1 MSPAI
6 HSFSASYHLVPLHQ
20 VISHPHSPQR
30 AKPPTRP
37 FLFRHAV
44 QFRWHLA
51 MSGDP
56 PPPEGFDDLVSG
68 LAAGLY
74 AELRRLVSL
83 YGESSVS
90 SLVPLAISTLE
101 SLQDVCAQGKEQQAE
116 LGSAQQEAQLALAQL
131 QSERDRRKEAE
142 QRFLE
147 LEDSFD
153 QDRMSLKRQMESAL
167 TQYRQME
174 VKARSCSDTILQ
186 LEEEKRAIEKE
197 YQRLQQKHK
206 AALRTVGELRY
217 QIQLE
222 ASRCPM
228 PTSPNVKRRGK
239 SSREES
245 ELSGQDQGYSESGP
259 SEEEVTPSAET
270 PATPATP
277 SLPQESSHLSLS
289 PSVCP
294 HSPALTSFNST
305 FQESVRATSQVIEEI
320 LNSTPELH
328 SQCEEEEEPVTS
340 TPDHAQ
346 DPEADRNTSSILE
359 ELQTLGSQFID
370 ELDSGANISDARMA
384 SVVSENEEL
393 REKQVV
399 LESAR
404 RSLLARVEELVHT
417 RTELQEEMRR
427 LQEHSSAQE
436 LRVGQLGAALS
447 RAEAMNKSQGQEDHS
462 QTGCFTRAE
471 MSRVLTERN
480 LYKERLMDL
489 QEALHRSQQVRVMR
503 EQQAQSPS
511 GRSTLWDRF
520 HRLLGLSQKRDDLP
534 LEPARPALM
543 PPSLEL
549 MPRQRRGR
557 TMGVEVINPL
567 SDPYREQQRESWRQ
581 TRSYIWEHHGR
592 AQIQGWSLPMQDII
606 EGHQAAGLQ
615 TPIGPS
621 PSLIHVRLLDQRNP
635 GFKLSCAAPVHLFGP
650 LLEQNQRA
658 SAETRPK
665 LGHLPHCSLWIC
677 AGGPAGAE
685 VTVVDPL
692 RANRSLAAFSLPHH
706 CLLCVACVPAH
717 ASLDDRQEAPG
728 GDGSQ
733 NSQLQESPG
742 GGDTGQLA
750 TVWLGTQSGWVF
762 VHSADPPDRCLYSTQ
777 LKDAVH
783 SIIYVRG
790 FVIITLANGTISIF
804 KRSTEGL
811 WDTTAAHTL
820 DLGPPR
826 HPVLCAVAVFGRV
839 WCGYRNRIYVI
850 NPRVSKI
857 ERWFEVTPE
866 EAQVQQLSRSGEGV
880 WVSMRN
886 DSHLRLLHS
895 HSGEILQEVELEP
908 LIRHMFGPAPL
919 RPDDHLITTLL
930 GHRNRL
936 WIGTAGGT
944 ILSLPL
950 SDERES
956 EPITPVSNGTASGP
970 EVPLNGKG
978 SHQQPTF
985 CQSSQ
990 AQICF
995 HGHKGPVQFLV
1006 AISGSLKPV
1015 DGPRDVLTQTQ
1026 SGEGSTSLI
1035 LSGGEGYIN
1044 FRIGDD
1050 TSASETGSRLLKS
1063 DRSHLIV
1070 SGIGT

>member
-1 MSPAI
+1 
-6 HSFSASYHLVPLHQ
+6 
-20 VISHPHSPQR
+20 
-30 AKPPTRP
+30 
-37 FLFRHAV
+37 
-44 QFRWHLA
+44 

-101 SLQDVCAQGKEQQAE
+101 SLQDVCAQGKEKQAE

-142 QRFLE
+142 ERFLE
-147 LEDSFD
+147 LEDSFE
-153 QDRMSLKRQMESAL
+153 QDRMSLKWQMESAL

-174 VKARSCSDTILQ
+174 VKARSCSDMILQ

-197 YQRLQQKHK
+197 HQRLQQKHK

-222 ASRCPM
+222 ASRSPL

-277 SLPQESSHLSLS
+277 SLPQDSSHLPLS
-289 PSVCP
+289 PSVYP
-294 HSPALTSFNST
+294 HSP
-305 FQESVRATSQVIEEI
+305 ESVRGTSEVIEEI

-340 TPDHAQ
+340 TPNHAQ

-370 ELDSGANISDARMA
+370 ELDSGANISADARMA
-384 SVVSENEEL
+384 SIVLENEEL

-417 RTELQEEMRR
+417 RTELQEELRR
-427 LQEHSSAQE
+427 LQERSSAQE
-436 LRVGQLGAALS
+436 LRVSQLGAALS

-489 QEALHRSQQVRVMR
+489 QEALHRSQQLRVMR

-520 HRLLGLSQKRDDLP
+520 HHLLGLSQKRDDLP

-543 PPSLEL
+543 PPGLEL
-549 MPRQRRGR
+549 IPRQRRGR

-567 SDPYREQQRESWRQ
+567 SDPHREQQRESWRQ

-665 LGHLPHCSLWIC
+665 PGYLPHCSLWIC

-706 CLLCVACVPAH
+706 CLLCVACI
-717 ASLDDRQEAPG
+717 PG
-728 GDGSQ
+728 
-733 NSQLQESPG
+733 
-742 GGDTGQLA
+742 
-750 TVWLGTQSGWVF
+750 
-762 VHSADPPDRCLYSTQ
+762 
-777 LKDAVH
+777 
-783 SIIYVRG
+783 
-790 FVIITLANGTISIF
+790 
-804 KRSTEGL
+804 
-811 WDTTAAHTL
+811 
-820 DLGPPR
+820 
-826 HPVLCAVAVFGRV
+826 
-839 WCGYRNRIYVI
+839 
-850 NPRVSKI
+850 KI
-857 ERWFEVTPE
+857 
-866 EAQVQQLSRSGEGV
+866 
-880 WVSMRN
+880 
-886 DSHLRLLHS
+886 
-895 HSGEILQEVELEP
+895 
-908 LIRHMFGPAPL
+908 
-919 RPDDHLITTLL
+919 
-930 GHRNRL
+930 
-936 WIGTAGGT
+936 
-944 ILSLPL
+944 
-950 SDERES
+950 
-956 EPITPVSNGTASGP
+956 TASSR
-970 EVPLNGKG
+970 LFLG
-978 SHQQPTF
+978 SMLGETSSQQP
-985 CQSSQ
+985 
-990 AQICF
+990 
-995 HGHKGPVQFLV
+995 
-1006 AISGSLKPV
+1006 
-1015 DGPRDVLTQTQ
+1015 
-1026 SGEGSTSLI
+1026 
-1035 LSGGEGYIN
+1035 
-1044 FRIGDD
+1044 
-1050 TSASETGSRLLKS
+1050 
-1063 DRSHLIV
+1063 
-1070 SGIGT
+1070 